1 MNTAKAAIL
10 ESISKPGLRGLPS
23 RMRKVAPAERLEKIK
38 DMASALLQ
46 EAESLDHENA
56 LAEASATVDNLGAR
70 SGVNFF
76 EEVRRFEMR
85 LIGRALELTGGNQAR
100 AARML
105 GLGTTTLN
113 YKIKS
118 YEML

>member
-1 MNTAKAAIL
+1 MSTAKAAIV
-10 ESISKPGLRGLPS
+10 ESISKGRLRGLPS
-23 RMRKVAPAERLEKIK
+23 RKAAPGERLGKIRS
-38 DMASALLQ
+38 MASALLQ
-46 EAESLDHENA
+46 EAESLDHDNA
-56 LAEASATVDNLGAR
+56 LAETSAAVENLNVR
-70 SGVNFF
+70 STLNFF
-76 EEVRRFEMR
+76 DEVRNFEMR
-85 LIGRALELTGGNQAR
+85 LISRALELTGGNQAR

>member
-1 MNTAKAAIL
+1 MSTAKMAIV
-10 ESISKPGLRGLPS
+10 ESISKGRLRGLQS
-23 RMRKVAPAERLEKIK
+23 RKAAPAERLEKIR

-56 LAEASATVDNLGAR
+56 LAESSATVDNLNLR

-85 LIGRALELTGGNQAR
+85 LIARALELTHGNQAQ

>member
-1 MNTAKAAIL
+1 MSTAKAAIV
-10 ESISKPGLRGLPS
+10 ESISNGRLRGLPS
-23 RMRKVAPAERLEKIK
+23 RKAAPAERLEKIK
-38 DMASALLQ
+38 DMAGALLR

-56 LAEASATVDNLGAR
+56 LAAASVAVANLNGR
-70 SGVNFF
+70 SGVDFF

-85 LIGRALELTGGNQAR
+85 LISRALELTGGNQAR

-105 GLGTTTLN
+105 GLGNTTLN

-118 YEML
+118 YEMR